1 MGNLQFLL
9 YICTVRIIAFRTL
22 REFYE
27 KPEHADSETSLR
39 SWYHDVKTATWS
51 NSNELK
57 QQYKNASIVGEG
69 RVVFNIKG
77 NSYRLV
83 VAIEYEF
90 QVIFIRFIGTH
101 KQYDKIDAK
110 TI

>member
-1 MGNLQFLL
+1 M
-9 YICTVRIIAFRTL
+9 RIIAFKAL

-27 KPEHADSETSLR
+27 KPEYADSEISLR
-39 SWYHDVKTATWS
+39 AWYHDAKSSVWK

-57 QQYKNASIVGEG
+57 KQYKNASIIGDG

-77 NSYRLV
+77 NDYRLV
-83 VAIEYEF
+83 VAIDYEF

-101 KQYDKIDAK
+101 KQYDKIDTK
-110 TI
+110 RI

>member
-1 MGNLQFLL
+1 M
-9 YICTVRIIAFRTL
+9 RIIAFRTL

-27 KPEHADSETSLR
+27 KSEFADSETSLR
-39 SWYHDVKTATWS
+39 SWYHDAKTANWS

-57 QQYKNASIVGEG
+57 EQYKNASIVGEG

-77 NSYRLV
+77 NRYRFV
-83 VAIEYEF
+83 VSIDYEF

-101 KQYDKIDAK
+101 KEYDKIDIK